1 MIPVRFRGESGI
13 FVHSMY
19 LDDEAPIAGGR
30 EIWGVPQKLARP
42 KLCHESEV
50 LVGTLH
56 FGSVLCAMGSMG
68 YKHQELDQ
76 APILRELGEP
86 SFLIKIIPHVDGK
99 APICELV
106 RYRWRDVVLQGAW
119 GGPAALQLLPMQ
131 RKMFRNFQFWR
142 CFPVRISSL
151 MRRSAFARSCMIIW
165 WRAKRCQFTAF
176 PSRRSPRNERNA
188 SAARKGTPG
197 QHRGDRAALRPCRA
211 GAARRRRTW
220 RLLRVKPSSN

>member
-1 MIPVRFRGESGI
+1 
-13 FVHSMY
+13 MY

-86 SFLIKIIPHVDGK
+86 SFLIKIIRGK
-99 APICELV
+99 RPVHPIS
-106 RYRWRDVVLQGAW
+106 GT
-119 GGPAALQLLPMQ
+119 PAFIRPIQLLQIAGCPT
-131 RKMFRNFQFWR
+131 
-142 CFPVRISSL
+142 
-151 MRRSAFARSCMIIW
+151 RRSRS
-165 WRAKRCQFTAF
+165 
-176 PSRRSPRNERNA
+176 
-188 SAARKGTPG
+188 
-197 QHRGDRAALRPCRA
+197 
-211 GAARRRRTW
+211 
-220 RLLRVKPSSN
+220 